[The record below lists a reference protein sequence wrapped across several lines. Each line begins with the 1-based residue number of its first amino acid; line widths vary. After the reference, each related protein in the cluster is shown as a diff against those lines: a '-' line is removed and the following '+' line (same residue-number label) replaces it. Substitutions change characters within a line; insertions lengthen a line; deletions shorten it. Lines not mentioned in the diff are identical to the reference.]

1 VRSSMINKKALKQLQ
16 ELQAKLARAQ
26 QELEEAVLEGSS
38 GGGAVKVEV
47 SGKPEV
53 LSVKIAPE
61 VIDPQDAS
69 LLEDL
74 ILAAVNQALEKARN
88 LAARRLEPLA
98 GGLKFPG
105 LF

>member
-1 VRSSMINKKALKQLQ
+1 MNKKALKQLQ

-26 QELEEAVLEGSS
+26 RELEEAVLEGSS

-47 SGKPEV
+47 SGKQEV
-53 LSVKIAPE
+53 LSVKISPE
-61 VIDPQDAS
+61 VVDPQDVG

-74 ILAAVNQALEKARN
+74 ILAAVNQALERARD
-88 LAARRLEPLA
+88 LAAQRLEPLA